1 MHAKKAKISS
11 KKPWTESIEDS
22 RPPRTVG
29 YARVSTEDQRLDM
42 QMRALKDAGCELI
55 YTDHG
60 QSGAKTKRPG
70 LDELIA
76 NLRPGD
82 TIIVW
87 KLDRL
92 GRSLRHLADLAATF
106 EAHDIQLRSIS
117 EAIDT
122 TTPGGRFFFHII
134 CALAQF
140 ERDLIS
146 ERTREGLREARKRGV
161 KLGRPRL

>member
-1 MHAKKAKISS
+1 MQDANQADI
-11 KKPWTESIEDS
+11 D

-42 QMRALKDAGCELI
+42 QMNALTQAGCEII
-55 YTDHG
+55 YTDQG
-60 QSGAKTKRPG
+60 QSGAKAKRPG
-70 LDELIA
+70 LDEMLGA
-76 NLRPGD
+76 LQKGD

-92 GRSLRHLADLAATF
+92 GRSLRHLADLSAQF
-106 EAHDIQLRSIS
+106 EASDIQLRSIS

-146 ERTREGLREARKRGV
+146 ERTKEGMRAAKKRGKV
-161 KLGRPRL
+161 LGRPRKLR